1 MATHPISEP
10 DDAVAELALLRRR
23 FARSES
29 ARAQAEA
36 LLEQKSRILAQA
48 NDELSHHRALLA
60 RELSQRTRQL
70 LDAQRLAGFGTMFW
84 DTASRQGEMSDYAQA
99 LLGLPPKTASMRAI
113 LHRIIPEDRIATLR
127 WFRSLVGWHQATAE
141 ADGLEQEIQLRISG
155 QSEEDRNRMV
165 RVLAQLVVEPGA
177 ADPVVYF
184 TLQDVTADVE
194 AQNEAHTLRER
205 DRLRLLELEALTEE
219 LRSARET
226 AEAANLAKTHFLA
239 MMSHDIRT
247 PMNGVLGMLEL
258 FDETGLSPEQAETL
272 RHVMASGKQLRTLLE
287 DIIDIERIETGKLV
301 IERKPVEVSSFLA
314 ESIGF
319 WVKVARDKRLQLQ
332 VERGAFGQ
340 PLASWMLADARRL
353 RQLIDNLL
361 SNAIKYTRE
370 GTILIRTG
378 VLPSQMIRFEVI
390 DSGIGIPHVFR
401 ENLFHDFE
409 RLPNSSEGIGGA
421 GLGLAICRRIVE
433 VSGGQIGVEDA
444 PGAAGT
450 MFWIELP
457 YEPVDRP
464 EAAPDQAE
472 QVVRHR
478 DGRRLRILVA
488 EDIATNR
495 IVAKGMLAKLGCD
508 VELVNDG
515 AEAVEAVQRT
525 AFDLVMMDMSMPGM
539 DGPAATRAIRQL
551 AGPAGNVPILALT
564 AYSRPEELAPMFDA
578 GAQGCINKPILIEE
592 MRAAIQ
598 RICSRDGALE
608 TLEKTRGSY

>member
-10 DDAVAELALLRRR
+10 DDAAAELALLRRR

-48 NDELSHHRALLA
+48 NDELNHHRELLA
-60 RELSQRTRQL
+60 RELSQRTREL

-99 LLGLPPKTASMRAI
+99 LLGLQPKTVSVREI
-113 LHRIIPEDRIATLR
+113 LHRVIPEDRIATLR
-127 WFRSLVGWHQATAE
+127 WFRSLVGWRQDTAE
-141 ADGLEQEIQLRISG
+141 TDGLEQEFQLRISG
-155 QSEEDRNRMV
+155 QSEDDRNRMV
-165 RVLAQLVVEPGA
+165 RVLAQLVVEPGV

-184 TLQDVTADVE
+184 TLQDVTAEVE
-194 AQNEAHTLRER
+194 AQNEANTLRER
-205 DRLRLLELEALTEE
+205 DRLRLLELEALTEQ
-219 LRSARET
+219 LRSAREI
-226 AEAANLAKTHFLA
+226 AEAANHAKTHFLA

-272 RHVMASGKQLRTLLE
+272 RHIMASGKQLRTLLE

-301 IERKPVEVSSFLA
+301 IERTPVEVSSFLA

-319 WVKVARDKRLQLQ
+319 WLKVARDKGLELR

-340 PLASWMLADARRL
+340 PLANWILADPRRL
-353 RQLIDNLL
+353 RQLIDNLI
-361 SNAIKYTRE
+361 SNAIKYTKE
-370 GTILIRTG
+370 GQILVRTG

-401 ENLFHDFE
+401 ENLFQDFE
-409 RLPNSSEGIGGA
+409 RLPNSGEGIAGA

-433 VSGGQIGVEDA
+433 MSGGRIAVEDA
-444 PGAAGT
+444 PSGAGT
-450 MFWIELP
+450 MFWVELP
-457 YEPVDRP
+457 YDPIDRP
-464 EAAPDQAE
+464 EAAPDQAQ

-478 DGRRLRILVA
+478 DGRRLRILVV

-551 AGPAGNVPILALT
+551 AGPARDVPILALT

-598 RICSRDGALE
+598 RICSRGGALATSE
-608 TLEKTRGSY
+608 ETRGS